1 MTDPVISL
9 SELKFKWK
17 PNLPF
22 TINIKELSIL
32 KGERVF
38 IYGPSGSGKTTL
50 LGLFGGVLS
59 ASSGS
64 LMILGHELDKLS
76 DGERD
81 QFRADHI
88 GFIFQ
93 QFNLIPYLNVIE
105 NVLLPLRFS
114 GRKEA
119 STPNSL
125 ETAKTLLSRL
135 EIPATHFQK
144 KIFELSVGQ
153 QQRVAAARAMI
164 GPPEIVI
171 ADEPTSALDL
181 ELRDTFV
188 QVLEDL
194 VTSCGS
200 TLIFVS
206 HDHSLSRL
214 FDRKIDLPLLNK
226 QERSIHV

>member
-1 MTDPVISL
+1 MKEAIISL

-17 PNLPF
+17 PNLPL
-22 TINIKELSIL
+22 TVNIKELSIS
-32 KGERVF
+32 KGEKVF

-50 LGLFGGVLS
+50 LGLFGGVLFS
-59 ASSGS
+59 SSGS
-64 LMILGHELDKLS
+64 LKILGYELDKLS

-114 GRKEA
+114 KRKEA

-125 ETAKTLLSRL
+125 NAAKELLSKL
-135 EIPATHFQK
+135 EIPRTHFEK

-164 GPPEIVI
+164 GSPEIVI

-188 QVLEDL
+188 KVLEDL
-194 VTSCGS
+194 VASCGS
-200 TLIFVS
+200 TLVFVS

-214 FDRKIDLPLLNK
+214 FDRKIDLPLLN
-226 QERSIHV
+226 QLERI